1 MAYVKLSKLLF
12 EGDEQNKPE
21 EPPGPLGIKYQ
32 TKHGDPLPHHVTLS
46 MKPNFIDNQ
55 KYGELYTVRVNSLF
69 KDNKV
74 AAVSVTL
81 PEGIS
86 SENKNPHITVG
97 LFEGGKPF
105 DSNKLDFK
113 KPITAL
119 DMDVETKLINATN
132 NSDFAEA
139 YEKEKMPQ
147 TGATQLVL
155 TEKSHR
161 DLKAAVNAALAAN
174 PNSEPT
180 I

>member
-1 MAYVKLSKLLF
+1 M
-12 EGDEQNKPE
+12 
-21 EPPGPLGIKYQ
+21 
-32 TKHGDPLPHHVTLS
+32 
-46 MKPNFIDNQ
+46 
-55 KYGELYTVRVNSLF
+55 
-69 KDNKV
+69 

-97 LFEGGKPF
+97 LFKDGKPF
-105 DSNKLDFK
+105 DSNKLDFT
-113 KPITAL
+113 KPIANL
-119 DMDVETKLINATN
+119 DMSLQTKLINARN

-139 YEKEKMPQ
+139 YDKENMPQ

-155 TEKSHR
+155 TQYSH
-161 DLKAAVNAALAAN
+161 DLLKAAVNTALAAN

>member
-12 EGDEQNKPE
+12 EGDKQNKPE

-32 TKHGDPLPHHVTLS
+32 TKTGDPLPHHVTLS
-46 MKPNFIDNQ
+46 MKPNFIVNQ
-55 KYGELYTVRVNSLF
+55 KYGEVYDVKVNGLF
-69 KDNKV
+69 KDDKV

-81 PEGIS
+81 PEGFS

-97 LFEGGKPF
+97 LFKDGKPF
-105 DSNKLDFK
+105 DSNKLDFT
-113 KPITAL
+113 KPIANL
-119 DMDVETKLINATN
+119 DMSLQTKLINARD

-155 TEKSHR
+155 TQYSHER
-161 DLKAAVNAALAAN
+161 LKTAVNDALAV
-174 PNSEPT
+174 EPT